1 MSKYSLSSLLINKI
15 LTILSMH
22 VSAGLEATG
31 LYERRTANSF
41 YPYPGES
48 ILQGNQLGDFTPLLA
63 HNKPFCRLCTL
74 QPGSRSEEHTSELQ
88 SRGHLVCRL
97 LLEKKKQT
105 KTRHNSSRIPHH
117 TTS

>member
-74 QPGSRSEEHTSELQ
+74 QPGSGLLQ
-88 SRGHLVCRL
+88 YRDRKSTRL
-97 LLEKKKQT
+97 
-105 KTRHNSSRIPHH
+105 NSSHVAI
-117 TTS
+117 SYA